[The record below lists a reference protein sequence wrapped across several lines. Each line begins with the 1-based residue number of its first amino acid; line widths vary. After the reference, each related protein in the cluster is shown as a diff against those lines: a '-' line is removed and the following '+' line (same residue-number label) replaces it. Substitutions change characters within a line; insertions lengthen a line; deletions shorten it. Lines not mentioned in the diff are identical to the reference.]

1 MPLTI
6 RPMPAQEPDWA
17 TVPRRVD
24 RPTGARLVTLHY
36 FPTSA
41 RALQDWP
48 LDWLVVA
55 GKATCETEALFAA
68 AQAKLDAARRVSAR
82 RPPVAKAHGAA
93 EPAAALSDM

>member
-1 MPLTI
+1 MSSTI
-6 RPMPAQEPDWA
+6 APEPDLA

-24 RPTGARLVTLHY
+24 RVTGARLVTLHY

-68 AQAKLDAARRVSAR
+68 AQAKLDAARRVSAQR
-82 RPPVAKAHGAA
+82 SPAAKVHGAA
-93 EPAAALSDM
+93 EPAAALCDMVPRP